1 SDEYNNDFND
11 PDFLAVVARDLLNEI
26 DSSRKSSLPQDSSED
41 PEVLRRQ
48 VSVLDS
54 LANLCVYEG
63 RGQVVAIAAALHP
76 SHTSILVAENGPVSE
91 PVLQHLHD
99 VFDRL
104 KIIRDARAALPLT
117 SQGELVSSI
126 HFFIDEP
133 KSPFEA
139 ALVDLEV
146 AILRFS
152 WDKVHQRLIKN
163 HRNTNFTLVVAD
175 ICGVAAEERDDL
187 PAVQRETLA
196 ELQASPHLD
205 HKNLDNVAVAVGNL
219 LAVLDMKPTVRED
232 SHVLALRA
240 LLASV
245 ALFYQGVAEHGELF
259 ATWNNFLKYRILN
272 PDSGIPG
279 TVKKE
284 PDTLRWLQK
293 IVSIREHARR
303 VARLATSHRLANILR
318 DVEVTAVHNQ
328 INPKTIKVNEKT
340 MQDILIASKCRTNQ
354 EGGKTAGD
362 YLTKL
367 ANTASAF
374 QPDKQKLYCASD
386 PRPVHCECAL
396 LAALHGLPVIPYIG
410 VSKLSCGFCQIYFD
424 AYRAVTNSTTMTQ
437 GSHGLATA
445 WRAPTVADSA
455 TNDQILLHLAT
466 KLNASMRLGWNKYN
480 RSSPDSQSTAAS
492 GEIEP
497 EDPDHARKVNRSW
510 EKYRAL
516 LNLV

>member
-1 SDEYNNDFND
+1 MSDEYKNDFND

-26 DSSRKSSLPQDSSED
+26 DSSRKSSLPQDSSKD

-54 LANLCVYEG
+54 LANLCVYKS
-63 RGQVVAIAAALHP
+63 RGQVVAVAAVLHP
-76 SHTSILVAENGPVSE
+76 NHTSILVAENGPVSE
-91 PVLQHLHD
+91 PLLRHLRD
-99 VFDRL
+99 VFGRL
-104 KIIRDARAALPLT
+104 KIIREAYAALPLT
-117 SQGELVSSI
+117 SQGEPVSPI
-126 HFFIDEP
+126 HLFIDVP
-133 KSPFEA
+133 KSPFEL
-139 ALVDLEV
+139 ALVNLEV

-152 WDKVHQRLIKN
+152 WDKFRLRLTKN
-163 HRNTNFTLVVAD
+163 HRHTNFALVVAD
-175 ICGVAAEERDDL
+175 ICGVAAEKRDDL

-205 HKNLDNVAVAVGNL
+205 RKNLNSAAVDVGNML
-219 LAVLDMKPTVRED
+219 KVLDMNHED

-240 LLASV
+240 LLAKV
-245 ALFYQGVAEHGELF
+245 AIFYQGVAEHGELF
-259 ATWNNFLKYRILN
+259 ASWNSFLKYRVLN

-284 PDTLRWLQK
+284 LDTLRWLKK
-293 IVSIREHARR
+293 IISIREHARR
-303 VARLATSHRLANILR
+303 VARLATSHTLADMLR
-318 DVEVTAVHNQ
+318 DVKVTAVHNK
-328 INPKTIKVNEKT
+328 INPKLIKMNEKT
-340 MQDILIASKCRTNQ
+340 VQDVLVASKCEMNQ

-362 YLTKL
+362 YLKKL
-367 ANTASAF
+367 TITASAF
-374 QPDKQKLYCASD
+374 QPDKENLYFEFRK
-386 PRPVHCECAL
+386 PRSVHCECAL
-396 LAALHGLPVIPYIG
+396 LAALHGLPAIPYIG

-437 GSHGLATA
+437 GSHDLATA

-455 TNDQILLHLAT
+455 TNDQIRLHLAT
-466 KLNASMRLGWNKYN
+466 KLNASIRNGWSKYN
-480 RSSPDSQSTAAS
+480 RSSLDSQSTATS

-497 EDPDHARKVNRSW
+497 EDPDHVRKVNQNW